1 MNVKAISRFTL
12 SVLLSVLAHP
22 LRVAGMPEDMAARF
36 ENPPMQYR
44 SRPLYWLNAPLEPDV
59 LREQI
64 QAMRDK
70 CGFGGFAPLTLRSA
84 RPEYLT
90 EAYFDRYRL
99 MLEAAEQLGLK
110 VVFYDDINFPTGT
123 AGGRLAE
130 QYPDCMLKN
139 LRKVEA
145 EIVGPLTMV
154 RPVPEGTLMAAVAM
168 ETETQRRIDLAGFIQ
183 DDTLRWEA
191 PGGTWK
197 VMFFVCVTEGQ
208 LVDYLDAE
216 AVRRWMSL
224 TYDEFAKRF
233 GGYFG
238 RTIVQSFFDDAAMVY
253 TSGGRTWTTSFN
265 RKFKE
270 KYGEDPALLYP
281 ALWYDIGQ
289 DTEAARVAFFGL
301 RAELMSEGF
310 VRTIHEWCGAHGI
323 QVSGHPAGNY
333 EPQPV
338 EVSGD
343 NIKFYRHCDIP
354 LLDSIHYYGHGR
366 AGFKLPI
373 SAAFTYDR
381 PVTAVEIYGNYP
393 DASVDTAMLYRSA
406 MELYVRGAN
415 LMIPHGMWYDPNAMH
430 IPPEIS
436 HRNRRLGAELPA
448 YNRFVGRCSLMLQGG
463 RHVAD
468 VGILYPV
475 VALQAAYRFDVPG
488 LQQPNWGKDAPLW
501 ADYLGISDRL
511 TGSVRRDFTF
521 LHPEVLDERCSV
533 EEARLRL
540 NNADNWEQYPVIII
554 PGGEV
559 ISLSNLRK
567 IQRFYESGGRV
578 VATTQLPFKSAE
590 FGKDAEVQSTIEAIF
605 GITPQRMVTE
615 TPDAAYRVRIEISGS
630 IIKTYVRGV
639 LVDVTEEDSFGK
651 GTIGFRVIG
660 AEVACLSDIK
670 VTTGDAQVL
679 FADDFSSG
687 LDQWI
692 NTNNAAI
699 RDGWLVV
706 TDNSAMQARG
716 GSEWTDYVIEANLS
730 TAEAP
735 TGLVFR
741 ASEDG
746 ANSNMW
752 QFWPDKNRLRPHK
765 KVHGQWW
772 VIKDIPCV
780 DIDESLQ
787 SFQINRHPQGGRAY
801 FARRPTI
808 ATLQVILDD
817 ATPVADV
824 SFEDSPR
831 IDAGGGMLSYLHKVK
846 DGTHLYYF
854 ANSSDERVDTWVRL
868 RGWRALQQ
876 WDPHTGAM
884 ATRACD
890 YLTEHGQTITRFRLV
905 LEPVKSMFL
914 VAPLEKS
921 HPDT

>member
-1 MNVKAISRFTL
+1 MNLKSISFFTL
-12 SVLLSVLAHP
+12 LAFLSVFAHP
-22 LRVAGMPEDMAARF
+22 VPVAGMPEEIATWF
-36 ENPPMQYR
+36 ENPPIQYR

-64 QAMRDK
+64 HAMRDK

-99 MLEAAEQLGLK
+99 MLETAEQLGLK
-110 VVFYDDINFPTGT
+110 VIFYDDINFPTGT

-139 LRKVEA
+139 LRKVEE
-145 EIVGPLTMV
+145 EIVGPLTMI

-183 DDTLRWEA
+183 DDTMRWEA
-191 PGGTWK
+191 PSGTWK

-208 LVDYLDAE
+208 FVDYLDAE
-216 AVRRWMSL
+216 AVKRWMSL
-224 TYDEFAKRF
+224 TYDEFAKHF

-238 RTIVQSFFDDAAMVY
+238 KTIVQSFFDDAAMVY
-253 TSGGRTWTTSFN
+253 TSGGRTWTTSLN
-265 RKFKE
+265 RRFKK
-270 KYGEDPALLYP
+270 KYGKDPTLLYP
-281 ALWYDIGQ
+281 ALWYDIGPE
-289 DTEAARVAFFGL
+289 TEAARVAFFGL

-310 VRTIHEWCGAHGI
+310 VRTIHEWCATHGI

-343 NIKFYRHCDIP
+343 NIKFYEYCDIP

-393 DASVDTAMLYRSA
+393 DASVDAAMLYRSA

-415 LMIPHGMWYDPNAMH
+415 LMIPHGMWYDPATMH

-436 HRNRRLGAELPA
+436 HRNSRLGAELPA
-448 YNRFVGRCSLMLQGG
+448 YNRFVGRCSLLLQGG

-468 VGILYPV
+468 IGILYPV

-488 LQQPNWGKDAPLW
+488 LQQPNWGKDAPQW

-533 EEARLRL
+533 TDTTLRL

-559 ISLSNLRK
+559 ISWSNLRK
-567 IQRFYESGGRV
+567 IQVFYENGGRV

-590 FGKDAEVQSTIEAIF
+590 FGKDAEVQSAIKAIF
-605 GITPQRMVTE
+605 GITPQRMVAE
-615 TPDAAYRVRIEISGS
+615 TPDVPYCVRLEISGS
-630 IIKTYVRGV
+630 TIKTYVRGV
-639 LVDVTEEDSFGK
+639 LVDVTEEDSFSK

-660 AEVACLSDIK
+660 GEVACLSDIK
-670 VTTGDAQVL
+670 VTTMDGRGL
-679 FADDFSSG
+679 FADDFSGG
-687 LDQWI
+687 LDQWL
-692 NTNNAAI
+692 NTDNASI

-706 TDNSAMQARG
+706 TNNNAMQARG
-716 GSEWTDYVIEANLS
+716 GSEWTDYVVEANLS
-730 TAEAP
+730 TDETP

-741 ASEDG
+741 ASADG
-746 ANSNMW
+746 ANSYMW

-765 KVHGQWW
+765 KVHGRWW
-772 VIKDIPCV
+772 VIKDIHCV
-780 DIDESLQ
+780 DMDESLQ
-787 SFQINRHPQGGRAY
+787 PFHINRHPKGGRAY
-801 FARRPTI
+801 FTRKPTI

-817 ATPVADV
+817 ALPVADV
-824 SFEDSPR
+824 SLEGLPR

-846 DGTHLYYF
+846 NGIHMYYF
-854 ANSSDERVDTWVRL
+854 ANSSDEPVDTWVRL
-868 RGWRALQQ
+868 RGRCPLQQ
-876 WDPHTGAM
+876 WDPHTGAV
-884 ATRACD
+884 APLPCSYLTDGGQEVTRA
-890 YLTEHGQTITRFRLV
+890 RLV
-905 LEPVKSMFL
+905 LEPARSVFL
-914 VAPLEKS
+914 VES
-921 HPDT
+921 SE